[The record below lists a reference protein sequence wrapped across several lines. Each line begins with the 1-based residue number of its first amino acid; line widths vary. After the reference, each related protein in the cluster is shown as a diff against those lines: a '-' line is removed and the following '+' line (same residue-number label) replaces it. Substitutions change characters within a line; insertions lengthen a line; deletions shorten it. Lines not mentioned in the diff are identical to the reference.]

1 MFLGDE
7 VVGGTVEVRFE
18 IGDSFERLVVGEI
31 SNRVVAFDCRT
42 GPCRVKQVFGPNRG
56 CEAKAG
62 SYREGEFFH
71 IDFIMQIS
79 ERRGKDSEACY
90 ALQPGTMGR
99 GEAWIDTQM
108 KPKNLFSPIG
118 SQGGAEVFDELISML
133 GVRLERIF
141 SHGCPTP
148 PDEWYDQGSAEW
160 VVLLRGHAVLEW
172 ENGAKDS
179 VSAGDFFVIPP
190 HQRHRVDS
198 VSSDAVWLALHYE
211 DC

>member
-1 MFLGDE
+1 M
-7 VVGGTVEVRFE
+7 R
-18 IGDSFERLVVGEI
+18 
-31 SNRVVAFDCRT
+31 
-42 GPCRVKQVFGPNRG
+42 
-56 CEAKAG
+56 
-62 SYREGEFFH
+62 
-71 IDFIMQIS
+71 
-79 ERRGKDSEACY
+79 
-90 ALQPGTMGR
+90 R
-99 GEAWIDTQM
+99 GEAWIDIQM

-118 SQGGAEVFDELISML
+118 SQGGAEVFDELISMS

-190 HQRHRVDS
+190 HQRHRIDS